1 MCNDEKDDIFAGV
14 NDKAKKDEQSGN
26 DEEVSSRFSD
36 SFFISKMFSSFVTIL
51 CFSRFDGDYLSNN
64 ELFVN
69 NSYCKISD
77 IVIPLFLAISI
88 NFRASATSF
97 TFNSLEGIFEV

>member
-26 DEEVSSRFSD
+26 DEEVSRFSD

-51 CFSRFDGDYLSNN
+51 CFSRFDGDCLSNN

>member
-1 MCNDEKDDIFAGV
+1 MCNDEKDDMFVGV
-14 NDKAKKDEQSGN
+14 NDKAKKDEQNGN

-51 CFSRFDGDYLSNN
+51 CLSGFGGDCLSNN

-77 IVIPLFLAISI
+77 IVIPLVLAISI